1 MFQENI
7 EDLVKSIQVYLLK
20 NADIM
25 VVATEEMKNQDA
37 INQGLVIILINKEM
51 VLVKE
56 EGMERV

>member
-25 VVATEEMKNQDA
+25 VVATEGN
-37 INQGLVIILINKEM
+37 
-51 VLVKE
+51 
-56 EGMERV
+56 

>member
-1 MFQENI
+1 
-7 EDLVKSIQVYLLK
+7 
-20 NADIM
+20 
-25 VVATEEMKNQDA
+25 MKNQDA